1 MNRVTKVLAAF
12 VLCITSLTAQAIEF
26 EGITFPDKITL
37 DGSETPLQLNGV
49 GFRTKFVFD
58 VYIGALYTKSKVSS
72 RDAVQ
77 ALKGPNRI
85 HMNFVYSEVSKE
97 KLTNGW
103 TEGFE
108 ANNSDEILKTLKQRI
123 EKFNAMFSTVVEG
136 DVVLLDYVPGSGTKV
151 TIKGVEKGVVE
162 GEDFN
167 AALLDIWLGD
177 EPADDDLK
185 DAMLGL

>member
-1 MNRVTKVLAAF
+1 MNVFIKALMACVLF
-12 VLCITSLTAQAIEF
+12 IFSSVAQAIEF
-26 EGITFPDKITL
+26 EGVSFPDKVTL
-37 DGSETPLQLNGV
+37 DGSKTPLQLNGV
-49 GFRTKFVFD
+49 GFRTKFIFD
-58 VYIGALYTKSKVSS
+58 VYIGALYTESKVSS

-77 ALKGPNRI
+77 SLKGPNRI
-85 HMNFVYSEVSKE
+85 QMNFVYSEVSKE
-97 KLTNGW
+97 KLINGW
-103 TEGFE
+103 NEGFE
-108 ANNSDEILKTLKQRI
+108 GNTSTEKFKSLSQRI

-167 AALLDIWLGD
+167 SALLDIWLGD

-185 DAMLGL
+185 EAMLGL